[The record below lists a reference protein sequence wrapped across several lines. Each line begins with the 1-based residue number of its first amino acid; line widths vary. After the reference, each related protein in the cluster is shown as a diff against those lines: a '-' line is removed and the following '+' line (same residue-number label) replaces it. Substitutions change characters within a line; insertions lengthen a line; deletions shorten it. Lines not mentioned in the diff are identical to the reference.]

1 MSVKITLKKKIEI
14 KTMNDNASLNIG
26 LNKLQKFK
34 SITKENVAGGQ
45 TAGDNL
51 KNIFVVENSDV
62 FDLDGLDAV
71 LLDKLRVRKNRK
83 SR

>member
-26 LNKLQKFK
+26 LNKLKNFK

-45 TAGDNL
+45 TTGDNL
-51 KNIFVVENSDV
+51 KNILVVENSDV

-71 LLDKLRVRKNRK
+71 LLDNLRVRKKRK